1 MAAAVYQRER
11 GPQCFDGKVYS
22 GDGGERPRGAGS
34 GAPLTC
40 GEGS

>member
-11 GPQCFDGKVYS
+11 GPQRFDGKVYS
-22 GDGGERPRGAGS
+22 GDGGDCRRGAGS